1 MALTADFGLDTV
13 AASALGLKMPALDL
27 VVIGWL
33 LVADVEGM
41 NGIGSSMGG
50 GRGLGATSGEVFT
63 PVGIGSAMIGL
74 GVEESAKVGKAE
86 DSVELGA
93 GKGDGTGMEEAD

>member
-13 AASALGLKMPALDL
+13 AARALGLKMPTLDL
-27 VVIGWL
+27 VVIGWV
-33 LVADVEGM
+33 LVADVEVI
-41 NGIGSSMGG
+41 NGIGSSMGD
-50 GRGLGATSGEVFT
+50 RGLGATSGEVFT

-74 GVEESAKVGKAE
+74 GVEDSTEVGKAE

-93 GKGDGTGMEEAD
+93 GEGDGTGMKEVN